1 MEVNMSHTF
10 TVSGRKFLA
19 YVLCA
24 TFLAFSSFVYAA
36 GPAAGTVKTPQLDIS
51 SLPPGIAKQ
60 IEKSGK
66 ADVLVVLDDSDAR
79 AYAAQRRKSLGLRYD
94 NPAILAG
101 KAGLLRQKKNTV
113 LSRISQQDYRL
124 IGDYDYFPVL
134 FLSVNAHALAGL
146 QRMSQVK
153 AISENLALRPFYTDS
168 QTLIGIPLA
177 WTYGSGQTGAGTAV
191 AVLDTGVN
199 YSLSDFGTCTAPGSP
214 GCSVAYEQCFGTQG
228 TGGTPSCYSDNS
240 HGTNVQGVVLQVAP
254 DTRLF
259 SLDVFSIDGYAYDSD
274 ILTALDWV
282 VANYTTD
289 HIVSVNMS
297 LGAGGYTSPCPNDP
311 LAPAISILRSAGVAA
326 AVASGNGGLGSSIS
340 SPACAPDAISVGAVY
355 ANNYGP
361 LAWSICTDA
370 TTAADQVTCFSD
382 SSSFLT
388 LLAPGSIITAAG
400 ITMSG
405 TSQATPHVAGSVA
418 VLKSQNSGLTVDEE
432 VARLQATGVPI
443 LDSKSDVTTPRI
455 DLDAA
460 VSVTSPILMTSPA
473 SFDFTAPG
481 AANPSSQTLKIINGG
496 VGTMNWTVDNGGS
509 TWLVPAP
516 SSGTGSSDVSIGID
530 TTGLSPGTYNGQL
543 AIDATDASAT
553 PAVNSPV
560 TVPVTLDVPDPAY
573 SEDFETG
580 TLTKLPWVS
589 GGNGSWFVQSA
600 TVYGGSYA
608 AQSPAMTNS
617 QSSYLQVTLNV
628 TTPGYVYFWLKT
640 DTEPTY
646 DNLKFWIDGTNQ
658 GLWTGWSGNTDWTP
672 VRSQIEVSP
681 GIHTFKWVYSKD
693 SSLSVGSDAVW
704 LDDIFFPPFN
714 MASVSPLSYDFGEVA
729 VGGTSAGET
738 FTVTDSG
745 GASITLGSVSIS
757 GTNAAEFAIA
767 ADNCSGQTLASSGT
781 CTVNVT
787 FSPLTQADG
796 KSASLLIPQV
806 GSSAV
811 TSASLSGTGGLKH
824 QLTINK
830 NTAGTSGTGVV
841 TSSPGGIDCGSLCSA
856 RFFDASTV
864 ALTAVPDPGSFFS
877 GWSGGGCSG
886 SGACNVTLST
896 DTTVSATFAT
906 IPPTANFSGS
916 PLSGAAPLSVTF
928 TDASSANT
936 SAWAWN
942 FGDGG
947 LSSLQNPVYT
957 YTNPGTYSVSLTVSN
972 PGGSNTLTQPNYV
985 SVSCPVSPNDVRIPR
1000 QTSLYF
1006 STLQPA
1012 FDNALT
1018 YGDTV
1023 EVHDGVTIVD
1033 NPALSGYKTVTLRG
1047 GYDPCFT
1054 GSSGLSTI
1062 QGSLKIATGTL
1073 TVDEIRIR

>member
-1 MEVNMSHTF
+1 MVHIF
-10 TVSGRKFLA
+10 TVSGRNFRGFALCTVLLA
-19 YVLCA
+19 LC
-24 TFLAFSSFVYAA
+24 FCSSFAYAA
-36 GPAAGTVKTPQLDIS
+36 GPSAGIAKSPQLDVS

-60 IEKSGK
+60 IEKKGQ

-79 AYAAQRRKSLGLRYD
+79 AFAAQQRKSLGLRYD

-101 KAGLLRQKKNTV
+101 KVRLLKQKKDTV
-113 LSRISQQDYRL
+113 LLRISQQDYKL
-124 IGDYDYFPVL
+124 IGNYDYFPVL
-134 FLSVNAHALAGL
+134 FLSVNARALAGL
-146 QRMSQVK
+146 QHMSEVK
-153 AISENLALRPFYTDS
+153 TISENRALTLFYTDS
-168 QTLIGIPLA
+168 QNLINVPNA
-177 WTYGSGQTGAGTAV
+177 WTYLSPALPGAGTAV

-240 HGTNVQGVVLQVAP
+240 HGTNVQGVILQVAS
-254 DTRLF
+254 DTKLF
-259 SLDVFSIDGYAYDSD
+259 SLDVFSTDGYAYDSD

-282 VANYTTD
+282 VANHTAD

-311 LAPAISILRSAGVAA
+311 LAPAISTLRSAGVAT
-326 AVASGNGGLGSSIS
+326 AVASGNGALGSSIS

-443 LDSKSDVTTPRI
+443 LDSKSGVTTPRI
-455 DLDAA
+455 DLYNA
-460 VSVTSPILMTSPA
+460 VSVTTPILIASPA
-473 SFDFTAPG
+473 GLDFTAPG
-481 AANPSSQTLKIINGG
+481 AANPPSQTLKIINGG
-496 VGTMNWTVDNGGS
+496 VGTLNWAVDNGGS
-509 TWLVPAP
+509 TWLVPTP
-516 SSGTGSSDVSIGID
+516 SSGTGSADVSVGID
-530 TTGLSPGTYNGQL
+530 TTGLSPGAYSGQL
-543 AIDATDASAT
+543 TITATG
-553 PAVNSPV
+553 AVNSPA
-560 TVPVTLDVPDPAY
+560 TVPVTLNVPDPAY
-573 SEDFETG
+573 SDDFETG
-580 TLTKLPWVS
+580 TLTRLPWVS
-589 GGNGSWFVQSA
+589 GGNGSWFVQSN

-646 DNLKFWIDGTNQ
+646 DNVKFWIDGTNQ
-658 GLWTGWSGNTDWTP
+658 GLWTGWSGNTDWTA

-681 GIHTFKWVYSKD
+681 GLHTFSWVYSKD
-693 SSLSVGSDAVW
+693 SSVSVGSDAVW
-704 LDDIFFPPFN
+704 LDDVFFPPFN

-729 VGGTSAGET
+729 LGGTSAVET
-738 FTVTDSG
+738 FTVTDIG
-745 GASITLGSVSIS
+745 GANITLGSVSIS
-757 GTNAAEFAIA
+757 GTNATEFAIS
-767 ADNCSGQTLASSGT
+767 ADNCSGQTLTASGT
-781 CTVNVT
+781 CTVGVT
-787 FSPLTQADG
+787 FSPVTQADG
-796 KSASLLIPQV
+796 KSASLLIPQA

-811 TSASLSGTGGLKH
+811 TAASLSGTGGLKH

-830 NTAGTSGTGVV
+830 NTASTSGTGVV
-841 TSSPGGIDCGSLCSA
+841 TSSPAGIDCGSLCSA

-864 ALTAVPDPGSFFS
+864 GLTAVPDPGSFFS

-886 SGACNVTLST
+886 SGSCSVTLST
-896 DTTVSATFAT
+896 DTTVSATFET

-928 TDASSANT
+928 TDASSGNT
-936 SAWAWN
+936 TAWSWD

-957 YTNPGTYSVSLTVSN
+957 YTNPGTYSVSLTAAN

-985 SVSCPVSPNDVRIPR
+985 SVTCPVSPNDVRIPR

-1012 FDNALT
+1012 FDAVLM
-1018 YGDTV
+1018 YGDTI
-1023 EVHDGVTIVD
+1023 EIHDGVTIVD
-1033 NPALSGYKTVTLRG
+1033 TPALSGYQTVTLRG

-1054 GSSGLSTI
+1054 TSSGYSTI
-1062 QGSLKIATGTL
+1062 QGSLTVANGTL
-1073 TVDEIRIR
+1073 TVDGIIIE